1 MEKLLHDAAR
11 QNVAA
16 DIISFLANKYPEG
29 MTIQN
34 KEGKTPLA
42 LAIAGSLDDH
52 NKCTE
57 AADLLMKIEFNM
69 KMLNG
74 KDWVMYARKNIGQI
88 RTLYSKNASKW
99 EYTSVKHLLSL
110 HKRNPHHVKTPDGTD
125 TKQWLPLFYAINGDA
140 PKDVVK
146 HLYELYP
153 KAIEHK
159 DSYKCLPL
167 HLAAEK
173 NRGMHIPFLVQKYP
187 YALRIKDTE
196 NKTPLE
202 RAIFCE
208 SNIAE
213 RILTKLEKKYKER
226 LDEEEALGNVRDNT
240 LRKKYW
246 LRAREVDNLF
256 STSDKWEQTT
266 VETVSYLQKCHPK
279 DCETLGVGGVL
290 PFHIAIRNN
299 AKVDVLKL
307 LYEFYPPC
315 IMHADNLGWL
325 PIHYAA
331 ESNRIDIVLWLV
343 ELNPVSLKAR
353 DKKGR
358 TAWDIAQTQ
367 KNNEVAD
374 ILEQCAQEQGI
385 DL

>member
-1 MEKLLHDAAR
+1 M
-11 QNVAA
+11 
-16 DIISFLANKYPEG
+16 
-29 MTIQN
+29 
-34 KEGKTPLA
+34 
-42 LAIAGSLDDH
+42 
-52 NKCTE
+52 
-57 AADLLMKIEFNM
+57 
-69 KMLNG
+69 
-74 KDWVMYARKNIGQI
+74 
-88 RTLYSKNASKW
+88 
-99 EYTSVKHLLSL
+99 
-110 HKRNPHHVKTPDGTD
+110 
-125 TKQWLPLFYAINGDA
+125 
-140 PKDVVK
+140 VK

-159 DSYKCLPL
+159 DSYKYLPL

-196 NKTPLE
+196 GKTPLK
-202 RAIFCE
+202 RAIFCK
-208 SNIAE
+208 SDVAE
-213 RILTKLEKKYKER
+213 RILTKLEKKYKGR
-226 LDEEEALGNVRDNT
+226 LAEEEALGNVRDNA
-240 LRKKYW
+240 LQRKYW

-266 VETVSYLQKCHPK
+266 VETVTYLKKCHPK

-299 AKVDVLKL
+299 AKVNVLKL

-315 IMHADNLGWL
+315 ITHADNLGWL

-331 ESNRIDIVLWLV
+331 DSNRIDTVSWLV